1 MHLCWLIT
9 RSPPGSPPSPAPIA
23 LSQLLSQYHR
33 DLTMIQEL
41 RNEHLTQG
49 PAPVRDQ
56 EAWPG
61 RLAAWPGCLPGHQDF
76 SGTRLCPLS
85 TPSATSCC
93 CDKKP
98 HERNLGKEGLSGNDG
113 PYL

>member
-61 RLAAWPGCLPGHQDF
+61 RLAWVPSWPPGLQWNPPM
-76 SGTRLCPLS
+76 SSVYPLS
-85 TPSATSCC
+85 HFLLLRQKAP
-93 CDKKP
+93 
-98 HERNLGKEGLSGNDG
+98 
-113 PYL
+113 